1 MLIVDSQIHLWQN
14 GKMSAQHRQIPTYS
28 ADDALAEMA
37 SAGVDCAVIHPPSA
51 LGEAVNVL
59 AVEAVRQHPDKF
71 CILGHF
77 DLQSPDR
84 EKIVARWRERPGM
97 LGFRFTFNQPH
108 QKAWWTDGSLDWFW
122 AACEKARLIVTVAEP
137 LLARAGEAQRRS
149 GMKTPYDPAAMFELK
164 ASEVEFRRTPAGRQ
178 LMARIYQP
186 QGTGPFPTVLDLH
199 GGAWRRKDR
208 LAEEPMDRAIAA
220 SGVLVVAIDLR
231 LSEEAPYPASVQD
244 ANYGVRWLKSRAAEW
259 NGDPSKI
266 GVYGS
271 SSGGH
276 VAQLLAMR
284 PRDPRYNAIALP
296 SASNLD
302 ATVAYVATRSPI
314 SDPYAR
320 FQQAERMKREGMTE
334 NSRIYF
340 NPWETIYEGN
350 PQQILERREPVTL
363 VPMLI
368 MQGALDDNVLPAV
381 QEKFAATYKAAGGV
395 CELTVFEG
403 SEHEWVAK
411 PGPQTDRAREMVK
424 AFIARQL
431 KA

>member
-1 MLIVDSQIHLWQN
+1 MI
-14 GKMSAQHRQIPTYS
+14 
-28 ADDALAEMA
+28 
-37 SAGVDCAVIHPPSA
+37 
-51 LGEAVNVL
+51 
-59 AVEAVRQHPDKF
+59 
-71 CILGHF
+71 
-77 DLQSPDR
+77 
-84 EKIVARWRERPGM
+84 
-97 LGFRFTFNQPH
+97 
-108 QKAWWTDGSLDWFW
+108 
-122 AACEKARLIVTVAEP
+122 
-137 LLARAGEAQRRS
+137 
-149 GMKTPYDPAAMFELK
+149 ELK
-164 ASEVEFRRTPAGRQ
+164 VSEVEFRRTAAGRQ

-186 QGTGPFPTVLDLH
+186 QGPGPFPVVLDLH

-220 SGVLVVAIDLR
+220 SGVLVVAVDLR

-244 ANYGVRWLKSRAAEW
+244 ANYGVRWLKWRAAEW

-276 VAQLLAMR
+276 VAQLLGLR
-284 PRDPRYNAIALP
+284 PRDARYNAIPLP
-296 SASNLD
+296 AASSLD

-314 SDPYAR
+314 RDPYAR
-320 FQQAERMKREGMTE
+320 FQQAERMKREGMIE
-334 NSRIYF
+334 NSKIYF
-340 NPWETIYEGN
+340 NPWDTIYEGN
-350 PQQILERREPVTL
+350 PQQILERREAVTL

-381 QEKFAATYKAAGGV
+381 QEKFAATYRAAGGV
-395 CELTVFEG
+395 CQLPDFVG
-403 SEHEWVAK
+403 REHEWVAK

>member
-1 MLIVDSQIHLWQN
+1 
-14 GKMSAQHRQIPTYS
+14 
-28 ADDALAEMA
+28 
-37 SAGVDCAVIHPPSA
+37 
-51 LGEAVNVL
+51 
-59 AVEAVRQHPDKF
+59 
-71 CILGHF
+71 
-77 DLQSPDR
+77 
-84 EKIVARWRERPGM
+84 
-97 LGFRFTFNQPH
+97 
-108 QKAWWTDGSLDWFW
+108 
-122 AACEKARLIVTVAEP
+122 
-137 LLARAGEAQRRS
+137 
-149 GMKTPYDPAAMFELK
+149 MKTSYDPAAKFELK
-164 ASEVEFRRTPAGRQ
+164 VSEVELRHTPGGRQ

-186 QGTGPFPTVLDLH
+186 QGAGPFPTLLDLH

-208 LAEEPMDRAIAA
+208 FAEEPMDRAIAA
-220 SGVLVVAIDLR
+220 SGVLVVAVDLR

-244 ANYGVRWLKSRAAEW
+244 ANYGVRWLKSKAAEW
-259 NGDPSKI
+259 NGDPSKV

-284 PRDPRYNAIALP
+284 PRDARYNAIPLNMGPHTTGPQTP
-296 SASNLD
+296 SPAAPTLD
-302 ATVAYVATRSPI
+302 ATVAYMASRSPI

-320 FQQAERMKREGMTE
+320 FQQAEKMKREGMIE

-424 AFIARQL
+424 AFIARQV